1 MKTVLKT
8 LMFVFVAFLT
18 TACSGSNPVAPE
30 VTPQTQFEV
39 PVSET
44 AQFEVRTIDG
54 KSWTVPKGIDL
65 DAYPLLGGV
74 LSARDAKLLG
84 LHKETLK
91 EDQIFLNELRERR
104 TFEAANIKAGS
115 EVWVD
120 KNGVVRYL
128 VSCGNRLQMPK
139 VIEACPFTVFCPA
152 GLFKNPDGTLVQG
165 AKMPH
170 EVRPTPTP
178 VASDDDATAKKA
190 LADEAAKKATSGGW
204 SFPLGWAAW
213 NLLKIFMFLVLAAI
227 LGAILYTLWDL
238 LRNEFRRNPPV
249 LPAPVV
255 PAPAPTPVVPV
266 PPVRPVPVAPVVAI
280 PPAQVVRRYGPF
292 RTVGITDRGA
302 NGYRIS
308 GDGRDVGTFQLPGR
322 VEVDAF
328 GNQYFVIHEA
338 L

>member
-1 MKTVLKT
+1 MKTT
-8 LMFVFVAFLT
+8 LLFVFVAFLT
-18 TACSGSNPVAPE
+18 TACGGPTDPDITFRDGTI
-30 VTPQTQFEV
+30 TPQTQFEV

-44 AQFEVRTIDG
+44 AQFELRTIDG

-91 EDQIFLNELRERR
+91 EDRIFLNELRERR

-120 KNGVVRYL
+120 KLGVVRYL

-165 AKMPH
+165 AKMPN
-170 EVRPTPTP
+170 EVRPTPTVTP
-178 VASDDDATAKKA
+178 QPAASDNDSVV
-190 LADEAAKKATSGGW
+190 KKATSGGW
-204 SFPLGWAAW
+204 SFGSFGAAALS
-213 NLLKIFMFLVLAAI
+213 LLKLAALLALAMI
-227 LGAILYTLWDL
+227 LAWLLYALWSF
-238 LRNEFRRNPPV
+238 LREEYRRNPPV
-249 LPAPVV
+249 PTPVV
-255 PAPAPTPVVPV
+255 PAPAPAPVPVV
-266 PPVRPVPVAPVVAI
+266 PVRPVPVAPVVAI

-292 RTVGITDRGA
+292 RTVGITDRGL
-302 NGYRIS
+302 NGYRVS
-308 GDGRDVGTFQLPGR
+308 GDGRDFGTFQLPGR
-322 VEVDAF
+322 VEVDAM
-328 GNQYFVIHEA
+328 GNQYFVINEA